1 MGKRVCFDE
10 DARRALWRGIDQLA
24 TAVRITL
31 GPRGRSVLLDRAH
44 GLMPAITRD
53 GIAVAQE
60 LELPDPF
67 ENMGVHMLREVAL
80 RTGQEA
86 GDGTSTATVLAHRI
100 VGDGFAAL
108 AAGGN
113 PVALRRGISAAVAA
127 ALEELAAQARPLDGE
142 RDVAR
147 VAALAAGDPQLGEL
161 IAQALRAVGP
171 HGVITV
177 EEGHGLGVTLEVV
190 DGMRFP
196 GGYASPY
203 FVTDA
208 ESMEVAL
215 DHPLVLVVDEI
226 LTRPADIVPAL
237 EISTAQQ
244 RPLLCVCEDI
254 ETDALAV
261 MVVNRLRGTA
271 PGVAVRAPG
280 VGAQRRGFLEDLA
293 MVTGATLL
301 GPASG
306 IPAGAVRAE
315 HLGRAVRATATMEHS
330 TVLRG
335 GGRNERVR
343 ARMSEL
349 ERELRSADAPSER
362 DELRARLA
370 RLAGVV
376 AVLRVGAATDVE
388 REARRSQ
395 IEDALAA
402 TRAAVEEG
410 IVPGG
415 GVALLRAC
423 ARLESLSLKP
433 LEAVGRDIVAAAL
446 AEPARQIAM
455 NAGAEGDAV
464 VSRLRSGERWFGYDA
479 LTGEYGELDLVGIVD
494 PAKVAR
500 CALQNAGALGGL
512 VLTTDALVVDDGEK
526 GGEGK

>member
-1 MGKRVCFDE
+1 
-10 DARRALWRGIDQLA
+10 
-24 TAVRITL
+24 
-31 GPRGRSVLLDRAH
+31 
-44 GLMPAITRD
+44 
-53 GIAVAQE
+53 
-60 LELPDPF
+60 
-67 ENMGVHMLREVAL
+67 
-80 RTGQEA
+80 
-86 GDGTSTATVLAHRI
+86 
-100 VGDGFAAL
+100 
-108 AAGGN
+108 
-113 PVALRRGISAAVAA
+113 LRRGIAAAVAA
-127 ALEELAAQARPLDGE
+127 AIEELAAQARPLDGE

-190 DGMRFP
+190 DGVRFP

-208 ESMEVAL
+208 DSMEVTL
-215 DHPLVLVVDEI
+215 DHPLVLVVDEV
-226 LTRPADIVPAL
+226 LTRPPDIVPAL
-237 EISTAQQ
+237 ELASAQG
-244 RPLLCVCEDI
+244 RPLLCVCEEI

-280 VGAQRRGFLEDLA
+280 VGAARREFLEDLA
-293 MVTGATLL
+293 LVTGATLL
-301 GPASG
+301 GPATG
-306 IPAGAVRAE
+306 IPAGAVRPE
-315 HLGRAVRATATMEHS
+315 HLGRAVRATANADHCI
-330 TVLRG
+330 VLRG

-343 ARMSEL
+343 ARMNEV
-349 ERELRSADAPSER
+349 ERELKAADAPSER
-362 DELRARLA
+362 DALRARLA
-370 RLAGVV
+370 RFAGVV
-376 AVLRVGAATDVE
+376 AVLGVGAPTDVE

-415 GVALLRAC
+415 GVALLRAS

-433 LEAVGRDIVAAAL
+433 LEAAGRDIVAAAL

-464 VSRLRSGERWFGYDA
+464 ISRLRSGERWFGYDA
-479 LTGEYGELDLVGIVD
+479 LTGEYGELDRAGIVD

-512 VLTTDALVVDDGEK
+512 VLTTDALVVDDGPKGEEK
-526 GGEGK
+526 QG

>member
-1 MGKRVCFDE
+1 MGKRVRFDD

-31 GPRGRSVLLDRAH
+31 GPRGRSVVLDRAH

-67 ENMGVHMLREVAL
+67 ENMGVQMLREVAL

-86 GDGTSTATVLAHRI
+86 GDGTSTATVLAHKI

-108 AAGGN
+108 MAGGN
-113 PVALRRGISAAVAA
+113 PVALRRGIAAAVTA
-127 ALEELAAQARPLDGE
+127 ALAVLAEQSRPLDGE
-142 RDVAR
+142 RDIAR

-161 IAQALRAVGP
+161 IAQAIRAVGP

-177 EEGHGLGVTLEVV
+177 EEGQGLGVTLEVV
-190 DGMRFP
+190 DGTRFS

-208 ESMEVAL
+208 DSMEVAL
-215 DHPLVLVVDEI
+215 DHPLVLVVDGV
-226 LTRPADIVPAL
+226 LTRPPDIVPAL
-237 EISTAQQ
+237 ELATAQE

-271 PGVAVRAPG
+271 PGVAVKAPG
-280 VGAQRRGFLEDLA
+280 TGAARRELLEDLA
-293 MVTGATLL
+293 LVTGATLL
-301 GPASG
+301 GPATG
-306 IPAGAVRAE
+306 IPPGAVRVE
-315 HLGRAVRATATMEHS
+315 HLGRAVRATATADHS

-349 ERELRSADAPSER
+349 ERELRSAEAPSER
-362 DELRARLA
+362 EHLQARLA

-376 AVLRVGAATDVE
+376 AVVRVGAPTDVE

-395 IEDALAA
+395 VEDALAA

-415 GVALLRAC
+415 GVALLRAA

-433 LEAVGRDIVAAAL
+433 LEAMGRDIVAAAL

-464 VSRLRSGERWFGYDA
+464 ILRLRSGDRWFGFDA
-479 LTGEYGELDLVGIVD
+479 LTGEYGALDVAGIVD

-512 VLTTDALVVDDGEK
+512 VLTTDALVVDDGPKGEEK
-526 GGEGK
+526 

>member
-1 MGKRVCFDE
+1 MGNRGRVDE

-24 TAVRITL
+24 AAVRITL
-31 GPRGRSVLLDRAH
+31 GPRGRSVVLDRAH

-67 ENMGVHMLREVAL
+67 ENMGVQMLREVAL

-113 PVALRRGISAAVAA
+113 PVALRRGIAAAVAA
-127 ALEELAAQARPLDGE
+127 ALEELAAQARPIDG
-142 RDVAR
+142 DPGVAR
-147 VAALAAGDPQLGEL
+147 VAALAAGDPELGEL
-161 IAQALRAVGP
+161 IAQALSRVGP
-171 HGVITV
+171 HGVVTV
-177 EEGHGLGVTLEVV
+177 EEGSGMGVTLEVV
-190 DGMRFP
+190 DGVRFP

-215 DHPLVLVVDEI
+215 DHPLVLVVDDV
-226 LTRPADIVPAL
+226 LTRPSDIVPAL
-237 EISTAQQ
+237 ELASGQQ
-244 RPLLCVCEDI
+244 RPLLCICEEI

-280 VGAQRRGFLEDLA
+280 AGAARREFLEDLA
-293 MVTGATLL
+293 LVTGATLL
-301 GPASG
+301 GHATG
-306 IPAGAVRAE
+306 ISAAAVRPE
-315 HLGRAVRATATMEHS
+315 HLGRAVRTTANVDHT

-343 ARMSEL
+343 ARMTEL
-349 ERELRSADAPSER
+349 ERELAAAEAPSER
-362 DELRARLA
+362 DVLRARLG
-370 RLAGVV
+370 RFAGVV
-376 AVLRVGAATDVE
+376 AVLRVGAPTDVE

-415 GVALLRAC
+415 GVALLRAS

-433 LEAVGRDIVAAAL
+433 LEAAGRDIVAAAL

-464 VSRLRSGERWFGYDA
+464 VSRLRGGERWFGFDA
-479 LTGEYGELDLVGIVD
+479 MTGEYAELDRAGIVD

-512 VLTTDALVVDDGEK
+512 VLTTDALVVDDGAK
-526 GGEGK
+526 DEGK